1 MLQFGPQMVTF
12 IIIWSHDVFYL
23 LTISRAK
30 LQSNPHDVTCTMD
43 CARVNTKNW
52 AVLCLTLEQMDIS
65 LIFIAKV

>member
-23 LTISRAK
+23 LTVI
-30 LQSNPHDVTCTMD
+30 NDVTCTMD